1 MKHAAACVSP
11 FLASELSIID
21 SRSGRD
27 SYCLTREVTHRNRG
41 SCYLASPAA
50 FRRIQIHVESAW
62 FFVTNCMQRSPSPNT
77 RGAIVAV
84 LLVRARPPGGGISN
98 YAWNSARCYL
108 ASPAAFRRIQIHVES
123 VWFFVTNCKQRSPS
137 PNTRGAI
144 VAVCLLFLT

>member
-11 FLASELSIID
+11 FLASEWSIID

-62 FFVTNCMQRSPSPNT
+62 FFVTNCKQRSPSPNT

-84 LLVRARPPGGGISN
+84 LLVRARPPGGGISKF
-98 YAWNSARCYL
+98 AWNSARRGELNRHGWDSNPRPSDYNAGAL
-108 ASPAAFRRIQIHVES
+108 PLSHLGPLPY
-123 VWFFVTNCKQRSPS
+123 KLQRTSCRS
-137 PNTRGAI
+137 CI
-144 VAVCLLFLT
+144 